1 MKHVGQIE
9 LQNISRTPEA
19 FDWPVKRKS
28 IFKRLL
34 IALHVSRRRQARNVM
49 RSYRHLLADDILD
62 RPPSTILDF
71 NNENESIQNAHA
83 DQASVRT
90 NDRADGA

>member
-1 MKHVGQIE
+1 MKHVGPIE
-9 LQNISRTPEA
+9 LQHMSHTPEA
-19 FDWPVKRKS
+19 FGRPAKRKS

-49 RSYRHLLADDILD
+49 RSYRHLLAADILD

-71 NNENESIQNAHA
+71 NSENESIQNANA

-90 NDRADGA
+90 NARADHA

>member
-1 MKHVGQIE
+1 MKHVGPVE
-9 LQNISRTPEA
+9 LQNMSRTPEA
-19 FDWPVKRKS
+19 FGRPVKRKS
-28 IFKRLL
+28 IFRRLL

-71 NNENESIQNAHA
+71 NSENESIQNANA

-90 NDRADGA
+90 DGRADHA